1 MSACLYEC
9 NIMHRRTRP
18 ERKRFDYRVFML
30 SFDLSEIPK
39 TPFLGINRFNLF
51 SLRDK
56 DHIDLG
62 KPGGIRANLMAWF
75 REQGIDCPEDS
86 RIQLITLP
94 RVLGYTFNPV
104 SFYYVRT
111 KDNTPLFA
119 VAEVCNTYHEMK
131 LYLIENRTETG
142 WQRKVEKGFY
152 VSPFSSV
159 RDFFDFELGL
169 PSEEWNVRINNLD
182 TEGLTLTSSIRGTA
196 RPLTTSH
203 LLWFSFKYPLL
214 SLKVIFMIHWQAT
227 KLWLRKTPYFPKA
240 KNKRFQKDVLRPHSS
255 IISKDE

>member
-1 MSACLYEC
+1 
-9 NIMHRRTRP
+9 
-18 ERKRFDYRVFML
+18 
-30 SFDLSEIPK
+30 
-39 TPFLGINRFNLF
+39 
-51 SLRDK
+51 
-56 DHIDLG
+56 
-62 KPGGIRANLMAWF
+62 
-75 REQGIDCPEDS
+75 
-86 RIQLITLP
+86 
-94 RVLGYTFNPV
+94 
-104 SFYYVRT
+104 
-111 KDNTPLFA
+111 
-119 VAEVCNTYHEMK
+119 MK

-203 LLWFSFKYPLL
+203 LLWFGFKYPLL